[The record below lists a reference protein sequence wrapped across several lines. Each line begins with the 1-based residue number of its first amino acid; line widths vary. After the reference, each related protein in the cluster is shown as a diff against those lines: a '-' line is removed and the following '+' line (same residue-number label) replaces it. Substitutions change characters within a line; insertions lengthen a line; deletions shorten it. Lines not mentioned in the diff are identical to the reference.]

1 MNPEKREKLD
11 KDADAFFERHNK
23 SGKDAME
30 EFKLGVGFIDKPVE
44 LIDSGVHKIDSGVR
58 KVSQTVHGVFKKD

>member
-1 MNPEKREKLD
+1 MNQEKREQLD
-11 KDADAFFERHNK
+11 QEAEDLFAKMNK

-44 LIDSGVHKIDSGVR
+44 KIDAGVR
-58 KVSQTVHGVFKKD
+58 KISEKVHGLVGKD